1 VHGAH
6 DGPVGHGH
14 ARHFKRLQQM
24 GVLRM
29 SGRSSGHAPKFGQ
42 SPLNHQSSPLAEQ
55 R

>member
-42 SPLNHQSSPLAEQ
+42 LVELLAVTWF
-55 R
+55 